1 MSQKSTNLRSITVA
15 CFLLSHLKADE
26 ENSMTVWPR
35 STPIAA
41 LVCSVVLPA
50 AHAQQTALLPPSIDR
65 AWSMLASSAA
75 PDKSQNDRIQA
86 LAALG
91 TMGADPRAEHLIGD
105 AITGKDMDVRTAA
118 ILAADKS
125 KNPQLITRLR
135 AALDDP
141 DPQVAYAAA
150 TTLWKMH
157 DSSGEDLLLAVAAG
171 DAHDKLSTIKA
182 AKHKAARDLHS
193 PGELAR
199 IGIVQGSGFFLGPF
213 GFGVKAIDYVHRNGG
228 DPGRA
233 AAVDMLAEEHT
244 ETVHEALIYALTDKD
259 FAVRAAAAKGLGD
272 WHGNDTAEKLRP
284 LFDDD
289 KLAVRLT
296 AAAAYIRV
304 FESHPSPEAEK
315 TAPHTIREVPPR
327 PEPGLEPAPGQTSPP
342 VEREG
347 PTPAAEQ
354 PPAPPAKPMP
364 ANPLPQEPQPASAQT
379 PQLP

>member
-1 MSQKSTNLRSITVA
+1 
-15 CFLLSHLKADE
+15 
-26 ENSMTVWPR
+26 MTVWPR
-35 STPIAA
+35 SAAIAA
-41 LVCSVVLPA
+41 LVLSLFAPA
-50 AHAQQTALLPPSIDR
+50 THAQQTVLPPSIDR

-91 TMGADPRAEHLIGD
+91 TMGADPRAEHIIGD
-105 AITGKDMDVRTAA
+105 AIVGKDMDVRTAA

-125 KNPQLITRLR
+125 RDPQLITRLR

-171 DAHDKLSTIKA
+171 DTHDKLSMIKA
-182 AKHKAARDLHS
+182 QKHKAAKDMHS
-193 PGELAR
+193 PGTLAR
-199 IGIVQGSGFFLGPF
+199 IGIVEGSGFFLGPF
-213 GFGVKAIDYVHRNGG
+213 GFGVKAIDYIHKNGG

-244 ETVHEALIYALTDKD
+244 ETVHEALVYALTDKD
-259 FAVRAAAAKGLGD
+259 LAVRAAAAKALGD
-272 WHGNDTAEKLRP
+272 WPGDATAEKLRP

-304 FESHPSPEAEK
+304 YEPHPSPEAEK
-315 TAPHTIREVPPR
+315 KTPHTIREVPPKS
-327 PEPGLEPAPGQTSPP
+327 EPGLEPAATETPAP
-342 VEREG
+342 VEREAAA
-347 PTPAAEQ
+347 PAPEQ
-354 PPAPPAKPMP
+354 PSSAPPKPLP
-364 ANPLPQEPQPASAQT
+364 ANPLSSEPQT
-379 PQLP
+379 PQLQ

>member
-1 MSQKSTNLRSITVA
+1 
-15 CFLLSHLKADE
+15 
-26 ENSMTVWPR
+26 MTVWPR
-35 STPIAA
+35 SAAIAG
-41 LVCSVVLPA
+41 LVFTIVFPVA
-50 AHAQQTALLPPSIDR
+50 YAQQTALPPPSIDR

-91 TMGADPRAEHLIGD
+91 TMGTDPRAEHIIGD
-105 AITGKDMDVRTAA
+105 AIVGHDMDVRTAA

-125 KNPQLITRLR
+125 KDPQLITRLR

-150 TTLWKMH
+150 TTLWKLH
-157 DSSGEDLLLAVAAG
+157 DSSGEDLLLAVVAG
-171 DAHDKLSTIKA
+171 DSHDKLSMIKTE
-182 AKHKAARDLHS
+182 KHKAAKDLHS
-193 PGELAR
+193 PETLAR

-213 GFGVKAIDYVHRNGG
+213 GFGVKAIDYIHKNGG

-244 ETVHEALIYALTDKD
+244 ETVHEALVYALTDKD

-272 WHGNDTAEKLRP
+272 WPGNTTAEKLRP

-304 FESHPSPEAEK
+304 FEPHPSPEAEK
-315 TAPHTIREVPPR
+315 KEPHTIREVPPKS
-327 PEPGLEPAPGQTSPP
+327 EHGLEPMPAQTPAP
-342 VEREG
+342 VEREASAPEPG
-347 PTPAAEQ
+347 TPA
-354 PPAPPAKPMP
+354 KSMP
-364 ANPLPQEPQPASAQT
+364 ANPLPQEPQPASPQT
-379 PQLP
+379 PQLQ

>member
-1 MSQKSTNLRSITVA
+1 MKVWLRSAIIGAIV
-15 CFLLSHLKADE
+15 
-26 ENSMTVWPR
+26 R
-35 STPIAA
+35 SI
-41 LVCSVVLPA
+41 VLPA
-50 AHAQQTALLPPSIDR
+50 AHSQQTPLPPPSIDR
-65 AWSMLASSAA
+65 AWSMLASSSA

-91 TMGADPRAEHLIGD
+91 TMGADPRAEHIIGD
-105 AITGKDMDVRTAA
+105 AIVGKDMDVRTAA

-171 DAHDKLSTIKA
+171 DAHDKLGMIKA
-182 AKHKAARDLHS
+182 EKHKAAKELHS
-193 PGELAR
+193 PGALLR
-199 IGIVQGSGFFLGPF
+199 IGIMQGSGFFLGPF
-213 GFGVKAIDYVHRNGG
+213 GFGVKAIDYIHKNGG

-233 AAVDMLAEEHT
+233 AAIDMLAEEHT
-244 ETVHEALIYALTDKD
+244 ETVREALLDALTDKD

-304 FESHPSPEAEK
+304 FEPHPSPEAEK
-315 TAPHTIREVPPR
+315 KTPHTIREVPPR
-327 PEPGLEPAPGQTSPP
+327 HEPGLQPAPAEAPAPAP
-342 VEREG
+342 V
-347 PTPAAEQ
+347 
-354 PPAPPAKPMP
+354 PPAKSMP
-364 ANPLPQEPQPASAQT
+364 PNPLPQEPQPATPQT
-379 PQLP
+379 PQ

>member
-1 MSQKSTNLRSITVA
+1 MTLWLRSASIGAV
-15 CFLLSHLKADE
+15 
-26 ENSMTVWPR
+26 
-35 STPIAA
+35 
-41 LVCSVVLPA
+41 VCSIVLPVA
-50 AHAQQTALLPPSIDR
+50 RTQETPLPPPSIDR

-91 TMGADPRAEHLIGD
+91 TMGADPRAEHIIGD
-105 AITGKDMDVRTAA
+105 AIVGKDMDVRTAA

-171 DAHDKLSTIKA
+171 DARDKLGMIKA
-182 AKHKAARDLHS
+182 EKHKAAKELHS
-193 PGELAR
+193 PGALVR

-213 GFGVKAIDYVHRNGG
+213 GFGVKAIDYIHKNGG

-233 AAVDMLAEEHT
+233 AAVDMLAEEHN
-244 ETVHEALIYALTDKD
+244 ETVHEALVDALADKD

-304 FESHPSPEAEK
+304 FEPHPSPEAEK
-315 TAPHTIREVPPR
+315 KAPHTIREVPPR
-327 PEPGLEPAPGQTSPP
+327 PEPGLEPAPGQTPAP
-342 VEREG
+342 VERET
-347 PTPAAEQ
+347 PTT
-354 PPAPPAKPMP
+354 APGAGAKPMP
-364 ANPLPQEPQPASAQT
+364 ANPLPQEPQPATPQT
-379 PQLP
+379 PQPQ

>member
-1 MSQKSTNLRSITVA
+1 
-15 CFLLSHLKADE
+15 
-26 ENSMTVWPR
+26 MTLCPR
-35 STPIAA
+35 SPGVAA
-41 LVCSVVLPA
+41 LALSIVVAA
-50 AHAQQTALLPPSIDR
+50 AHGQQTSLLPPSIDR

-91 TMGADPRAEHLIGD
+91 TMGADPRAEHIIGD
-105 AITGKDMDVRTAA
+105 AIVGKEMDVRTAA

-157 DSSGEDLLLAVAAG
+157 DSSGEDLLLAVVAG
-171 DAHDKLSTIKA
+171 DTHDKLGMIKTE
-182 AKHKAARDLHS
+182 KHKAAKDLHS
-193 PGELAR
+193 PSALAK
-199 IGIVQGSGFFLGPF
+199 IGIDQGAGFFLGPF
-213 GFGVKAIDYVHRNGG
+213 GFGVKAIEFVHKNGG

-244 ETVHEALIYALTDKD
+244 ETVHEALVYALTDKD
-259 FAVRAAAAKGLGD
+259 FAVRAAAAKALGD
-272 WHGNDTAEKLRP
+272 WPGDATAEKLRP

-296 AAAAYIRV
+296 AAASYIRV
-304 FESHPSPEAEK
+304 FEPHPSPEAEK
-315 TAPHTIREVPPR
+315 KMPHTIREVPPKT
-327 PEPGLEPAPGQTSPP
+327 EPGLESAPAQTPAP
-342 VEREG
+342 VERQASAPG
-347 PTPAAEQ
+347 APT
-354 PPAPPAKPMP
+354 KPMP
-364 ANPLPQEPQPASAQT
+364 ANPLPGEPQATT
-379 PQLP
+379 PQPQ

>member
-1 MSQKSTNLRSITVA
+1 
-15 CFLLSHLKADE
+15 
-26 ENSMTVWPR
+26 MTLWPG
-35 STPIAA
+35 PAAIAA
-41 LVCSVVLPA
+41 FFCTLILPA
-50 AHAQQTALLPPSIDR
+50 ARAQQTVLLPPSIDR

-91 TMGADPRAEHLIGD
+91 TMGADPRAEHIIGD
-105 AITGKDMDVRTAA
+105 AIVGKDMDVRTAA

-125 KNPQLITRLR
+125 KNPQLITKLR

-157 DSSGEDLLLAVAAG
+157 DSSGEDLLLAVVAG
-171 DAHDKLSTIKA
+171 DTHDKLGMIKA
-182 AKHKAARDLHS
+182 EKHKAAKEMHS
-193 PGELAR
+193 PGALAR
-199 IGIVQGSGFFLGPF
+199 IGIIQGSGFFLGPF
-213 GFGVKAIDYVHRNGG
+213 GFGVKAIDYIHKNGG

-272 WHGNDTAEKLRP
+272 WPGNATAEKLRL

-304 FESHPSPEAEK
+304 FEPHPSPEAEK
-315 TAPHTIREVPPR
+315 KAPHTIREVPPKS
-327 PEPGLEPAPGQTSPP
+327 EPGLEPAPVQTAAP
-342 VEREG
+342 VEREA
-347 PTPAAEQ
+347 PTSPSGEPVKQ
-354 PPAPPAKPMP
+354 VP
-364 ANPLPQEPQPASAQT
+364 ANPLPGEPQPATPQT
-379 PQLP
+379 PQLQ